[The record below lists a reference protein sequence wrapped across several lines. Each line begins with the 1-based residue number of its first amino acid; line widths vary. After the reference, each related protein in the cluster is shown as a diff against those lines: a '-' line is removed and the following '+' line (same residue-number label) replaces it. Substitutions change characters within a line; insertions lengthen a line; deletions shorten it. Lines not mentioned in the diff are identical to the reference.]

1 MQRPLIWHHEKLLTE
16 LPSVLALPS
25 PAMTATIGPLLKRH
39 RSAAGLTQEELA
51 ERAEVSARTVSDTE
65 RGLRTV
71 IYRDTARRLADALGL
86 DDEARIEFEAAAR
99 GQRGAPA
106 PATLPVPPTRLIG
119 REQELEVTLAALET
133 DGVRL
138 LTLTGPGGIG
148 KTRIALEAARRA
160 RFAGGVFFVSLGATE
175 DPKLVLSAIAHAV
188 GVTWARPPLVPAI
201 ADRLQEKNALIVL
214 DTFEHLLGAA
224 SDVAELLASCPG
236 LRVLVTS
243 REALHLRGEHEVS
256 IPTLATPNEHSLI
269 DVERA
274 PASALFLERAQAVK
288 PDLVLDEETAD
299 VVAAIC
305 QRLNGLPL
313 AIELAAARAKHLPL
327 PSLLDQ
333 LENKLNVLTGGPRDL
348 PRRQQTMR
356 DTVGW
361 SYDLLDDG
369 ERTLFRELSVFAAG
383 CTLDAARA
391 VCSAASDALD
401 LISALVD
408 KSLVHLEPE
417 DARARFRMLDV
428 IREFAGEKLRERN
441 DVDVRERHAAYF
453 LRLASQAEPQF
464 GGSDQ
469 EIWFRKLAADQ
480 ENFRVALQWS
490 IDRHDAETTL
500 LLAGALWQFWRS
512 HGDLAEGR
520 DWMRAGLVL
529 EGSSVPVRAKAL
541 WGAAWLAYHH
551 GDYEDTETLGEHLF
565 TLSQG
570 TTDPIIKRNALT
582 IRGIVA
588 MAHGRVQDAC
598 ALFEEGVQLLRPLG
612 QNWLLA
618 TSLLNLGTASVH
630 ARDGAR
636 ARSLLEEAGSV
647 YDRLGD
653 RHFSGR
659 ASMQRGFAWM
669 VDGDI
674 GRAASLISEALRTF
688 AELEDAWGTAECLEA
703 MAAVRAAEG
712 SAERAARTGGAA
724 EVLRATITVLPLA
737 WDRVWTESYLEGARE
752 SVGTEVWQSAWDAGR
767 AMSLEDALEDALAT
781 QS

>member
-1 MQRPLIWHHEKLLTE
+1 M
-16 LPSVLALPS
+16 
-25 PAMTATIGPLLKRH
+25 
-39 RSAAGLTQEELA
+39 TQEELA

-86 DDEARIEFEAAAR
+86 DDGARKEFEAAAR
-99 GQRGAPA
+99 GRSGSQAAAP
-106 PATLPVPPTRLIG
+106 LPVAPTRLIG
-119 REQELEVTLAALET
+119 REQDLEIVLAAFET

-148 KTRIALEAARRA
+148 KTRIALEAAQRA
-160 RFAGGVFFVSLGATE
+160 HFAGGVFFVALGATE
-175 DPKLVLSAIAHAV
+175 DPKLVLSAIAHTV

-201 ADRLQEKNALIVL
+201 ADRIRDRDVLIVL
-214 DTFEHLLGAA
+214 DTFEHLMGAA
-224 SDVAELLASCPG
+224 SDVAELLASSPA

-256 IPTLATPNEHSLI
+256 IPTLAVPDQHSLAE
-269 DVERA
+269 VERA
-274 PASALFLERAQAVK
+274 PASILFVERAEAMK
-288 PDLVLDEETAD
+288 PDLVLDEENAD
-299 VVAAIC
+299 IVAAIC
-305 QRLNGLPL
+305 ERLNGLPL
-313 AIELAAARAKHLPL
+313 ALELAAARAKHLPL
-327 PSLLDQ
+327 PSLLAQ

-369 ERTLFRELSVFAAG
+369 EQALFRELSVFAAG
-383 CTLDAARA
+383 CTLDAATA
-391 VCSAASDALD
+391 VCSAGSGVLD
-401 LISALVD
+401 LVSALVD
-408 KSLVHLEPE
+408 KSLLHLGPE
-417 DARARFRMLDV
+417 SDQARYRMLDV
-428 IREFAGEKLRERN
+428 IREFAEERLTAIN
-441 DVDVRERHAAYF
+441 DPSVGERHAAYF
-453 LRLASQAEPQF
+453 LALASKAELRF

-469 EIWFRKLAADQ
+469 EIWFRKLAAEQ
-480 ENFRVALQWS
+480 ENFRVALQWF
-490 IDRHDAETTL
+490 IDRRDAEAVL
-500 LLAGALWQFWRS
+500 LLGGALWQFWRS

-520 DWMRAGLVL
+520 EWFRAGLEL
-529 EGSSVPVRAKAL
+529 EGGSVPVRAKAL

-551 GDYEDTETLGEHLF
+551 GDYDDAETLGEQLF
-565 TLSQG
+565 TLSQR
-570 TTDPIIKRNALT
+570 TTDPIIKRNART
-582 IRGIVA
+582 VRGMVA
-588 MAHGRVQDAC
+588 MADGRVQEAC

-653 RHFSGR
+653 RHFSAR
-659 ASMQRGFAWM
+659 ASVQQGFAWM
-669 VDGDI
+669 VDGEI
-674 GRAASLISEALRTF
+674 VRAASLISEALRTF
-688 AELEDAWGTAECLEA
+688 VELEDPWGTAECLEA
-703 MAAVRAAEG
+703 IAAVRAAEG
-712 SAERAARTGGAA
+712 SAERAARTGGSA

-737 WDRVWTESYLEGARE
+737 SDRIWIESYLEGARASLGAE
-752 SVGTEVWQSAWDAGR
+752 AWQKAWDAGR
-767 AMSLEDALEDALAT
+767 GMSVEDAIEDALAQ